1 MSSLTEAILFFRDD
15 DIVKEMY
22 FSEFEAV
29 LDDVVGVPDFAG
41 EQLQAVFVQINGA
54 LKVTG
59 AVFFTIS
66 FDKRGR
72 IAGSWNIPLRHLLDH
87 ANFGPDL
94 GAGMIR
100 VACRSACP
108 VSWYRQQLWDP
119 EMENNQT
126 FIAISVA
133 VQRNRLG
140 IVSDEASAPTAA
152 AVSPFFQESAP
163 PAPPAARADSVDAAQ
178 PIFHRAYRARLKAL
192 RQAEQLRLATQA
204 ERFETLAEKQ
214 AEQFAEKLAATEKA
228 LARATKTGAELE
240 ARCRQLQTQMTK
252 QQAELESRNAEY
264 EALLEKGGEAA
275 QSELDALKT
284 GYQERLQ
291 RELERLA
298 ADYEERLRK
307 RETELYQRATEIVGL
322 RDELGRLREQN
333 NELMLKD
340 DNAILTEMA
349 EKGVVF
355 VAYHPGIEH
364 LVIDRH
370 DMPAYLRDPQAYA
383 AERCEVSLEQ
393 YQRWLVHYSLPVC
406 CYQDERG
413 EYCGQ
418 PLDKVMKPKLFRS
431 GDSDR
436 CEAHKLG

>member
-1 MSSLTEAILFFRDD
+1 MSSLTEAILFLRDD
-15 DIVKEMY
+15 DVVKEMY

-54 LKVTG
+54 LKITG
-59 AVFFTIS
+59 AVFFIIS

-119 EMENNQT
+119 VMDNNQT
-126 FIAISVA
+126 FSAISLA

-140 IVSDEASAPTAA
+140 IVSDEVFSREAEI
-152 AVSPFFQESAP
+152 SPFFQTK
-163 PAPPAARADSVDAAQ
+163 AAVTASPSSPTAASAQ
-178 PIFHRAYRARLKAL
+178 PVFHRRYRARLKAL

-204 ERFETLAEKQ
+204 ERFEARQEQQ
-214 AEQFAEKLAATEKA
+214 AEQFSRKLADLETA
-228 LARATKTGAELE
+228 LAESENAASTLDS
-240 ARCRQLQTQMTK
+240 RCRQLQAQLSE
-252 QQAELESRNAEY
+252 QQALLDSRNADY
-264 EALLEKGGEAA
+264 EALLEKGGESA
-275 QSELDALKT
+275 QQELDVLKAS
-284 GYQERLQ
+284 YQQ
-291 RELERLA
+291 GQARELERQA
-298 ADYEERLRK
+298 AAYEERLRM

-333 NELMLKD
+333 NELMLQD
-340 DNAILTEMA
+340 DSAILSEMA

-355 VAYHPGIEH
+355 VAFHPGIEH

-383 AERCEVSLEQ
+383 AERCEVSLAH
-393 YQRWLVHYSLPVC
+393 YQSWLVHYRLPVC
-406 CYQDERG
+406 CFQDERG

-418 PLDKVMKPKLFRS
+418 PLDKVMKPKLFRA

-436 CEAHKLG
+436 CDVHKHG

>member
-15 DIVKEMY
+15 NIVKEMY

-41 EQLQAVFVQINGA
+41 EQLQAVFLQINGA
-54 LKVTG
+54 LKITG

-66 FDKRGR
+66 FDQRGR
-72 IAGSWNIPLRHLLDH
+72 IVSSWNIPLRHLLDH
-87 ANFGPDL
+87 ASFGPDL

-119 EMENNQT
+119 LMEDNQT
-126 FIAISVA
+126 FSAISMA

-140 IVSDEASAPTAA
+140 IVSEAGAAPGAA
-152 AVSPFFQESAP
+152 AVSPFFQERAPQQQSVVRDDSADAQR
-163 PAPPAARADSVDAAQ
+163 PA
-178 PIFHRAYRARLKAL
+178 FHRGYRVRLKAL
-192 RQAEQLRLATQA
+192 RQAEKLRLATQA
-204 ERFETLAEKQ
+204 ERFEALAEKQ
-214 AEQFAEKLAATEKA
+214 AEQFSRKLAAVEEQ
-228 LARATKTGAELE
+228 LAAAISARVELE
-240 ARCRQLQTQMTK
+240 AHCRQLQAQLAR
-252 QQAELESRNAEY
+252 QQTTLDSRNAEY
-264 EALLEKGGEAA
+264 EALLKKRGEAE
-275 QSELDALKT
+275 QGEVDALIS
-284 GYQERLQ
+284 GYQERLE
-291 RELERLA
+291 RELERQSA
-298 ADYEERLRK
+298 GYEEQLRK

-340 DNAILTEMA
+340 DSAILAEMA

-364 LVIDRH
+364 LVIDRQ

-383 AERCEVSLEQ
+383 AERCEVSLEH
-393 YQRWLVHYSLPVC
+393 YQRWLIHYRLPVC
-406 CYQDERG
+406 CHQDERG

-418 PLDKVMKPKLFRS
+418 PLEKLMKPKLFRS

-436 CEAHKLG
+436 CDAHKLG